1 MGRKEVTRGKIL
13 AAALAEFGKRGYDLA
28 STNAMAEAAGVS
40 KGVIFRHFGTKAEL
54 FFALFETEVD
64 RMVQAVMSMTFP
76 EGTPILDKIASVMVW
91 KLDYAT
97 AHPETT
103 HVLVEG
109 LTHPPKG
116 VEGKIYGLVG
126 KLTSTSFEGF
136 FGDLPMEDIRPEF
149 TRADVMRNLRIAF
162 AGLQAAYVDH
172 NPDFALSET
181 ARKECFA
188 FIESV
193 YRGMER
199 CR

>member
-76 EGTPILDKIASVMVW
+76 EGTPILDKIATVMVW

-126 KLTSTSFEGF
+126 
-136 FGDLPMEDIRPEF
+136 
-149 TRADVMRNLRIAF
+149 
-162 AGLQAAYVDH
+162 
-172 NPDFALSET
+172 
-181 ARKECFA
+181 
-188 FIESV
+188 
-193 YRGMER
+193 
-199 CR
+199 